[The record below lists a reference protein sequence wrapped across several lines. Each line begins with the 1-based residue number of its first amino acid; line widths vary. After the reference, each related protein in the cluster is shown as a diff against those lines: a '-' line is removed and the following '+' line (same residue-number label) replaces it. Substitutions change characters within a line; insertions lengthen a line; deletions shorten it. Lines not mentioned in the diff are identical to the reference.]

1 MDAILIVAV
10 LGLKKLIN
18 PRIYSKMEVIAYL
31 SLQILVCTG
40 CWSLHRQYGRRQGP
54 RDFRF
59 YGLRQGFGRCVFK
72 LGSPLS
78 GIEKMPHCFLVNRSV
93 FFIPREDEALP
104 PVKIFLSELRSH
116 VPFCRARDDR
126 PCFFV
131 FVFVISV
138 SAYHDQHVII

>member
-1 MDAILIVAV
+1 MDAILIVTV
-10 LGLKKLIN
+10 LGLKELIN

-31 SLQILVCTG
+31 SPQILACTG
-40 CWSLHRQYGRRQGP
+40 CWRLQRQYGRRQGP

-59 YGLRQGFGRCVFK
+59 YGIRQGFGRCVFK

-104 PVKIFLSELRSH
+104 TVQIFFSELRSH
-116 VPFCRARDDR
+116 LPFCPARDDR
-126 PCFFV
+126 PCSFV

-138 SAYHDQHVII
+138 SAYHDQHVIF

>member
-10 LGLKKLIN
+10 LGLKELIN
-18 PRIYSKMEVIAYL
+18 PRIYSKIEVIAYL
-31 SLQILVCTG
+31 SPQILACTG
-40 CWSLHRQYGRRQGP
+40 CWRLQRQYGRRQGP

-104 PVKIFLSELRSH
+104 TVQIFFSELRSH
-116 VPFCRARDDR
+116 LPFCPARDDR
-126 PCFFV
+126 TCSFV

-138 SAYHDQHVII
+138 SAYHDQHVIF

>member
-10 LGLKKLIN
+10 LGLKELIN
-18 PRIYSKMEVIAYL
+18 PRIYSKVEVIAYL
-31 SLQILVCTG
+31 SPQILACTG
-40 CWSLHRQYGRRQGP
+40 CWRPQRQYGRRQGP

-78 GIEKMPHCFLVNRSV
+78 GIEKMHHCFLVNWSV

-104 PVKIFLSELRSH
+104 PVQIFFSELRSH
-116 VPFCRARDDR
+116 LPFCPARDDR

-131 FVFVISV
+131 FVFVMSV
-138 SAYHDQHVII
+138 SAYHDQHVIF